1 VEYTKL
7 VTLKKCVSFPDPL
20 SKLKSCSNLPD
31 LTMGRISPKKQPDRI
46 SWVGVS
52 IYRKEIAIQPEI

>member
-7 VTLKKCVSFPDPL
+7 VTLKKCVSFPDPS

-31 LTMGRISPKKQPDRI
+31 LTMGRISPKKQPDRYI
-46 SWVGVS
+46 L
-52 IYRKEIAIQPEI
+52 ITNKLLP